1 MMVPR
6 PNLLTRQKLK
16 LLVLLS
22 VAVVT
27 ATFLAGS
34 LTQLELLPGEEF
46 PLGAILQA
54 LRGEGRPVFPLIPV
68 PINIMRLLIACV
80 WLLFIVSIIIFI
92 ISPEAR
98 KGMLKRIMRFI
109 LLFLLVYGLMYIMQ
123 DLVLQPEP
131 QTQEPGALGELAE
144 EPLEPLPT
152 PPDFVVN
159 PPGWF
164 VTGVTIFLMVLLL
177 GIGWFIW
184 RYFNRWGHEP
194 ATLERLAHEAQEA
207 LKGLQAGADLRDVIM
222 RCYFEMSQILNNERG
237 LRRQEAMTPREFEA
251 YLAQS
256 GLRSEHIQ
264 RLTRLFESVRY
275 GNKSPGQQEE
285 QEAITCLTVISQ
297 TYGRS

>member
-1 MMVPR
+1 
-6 PNLLTRQKLK
+6 LTRQKLK
-16 LLVLLS
+16 LLFLLS
-22 VAVVT
+22 IAVIT
-27 ATFLAGS
+27 ATLLAGS

-54 LRGEGRPVFPLIPV
+54 FRSEGRPVFPSIPV
-68 PINIMRLLIACV
+68 PVNIMRLLIACV
-80 WLLFIVSIIIFI
+80 WLLFILSIIIFI

-98 KGMLKRIMRFI
+98 RDMLKRIMRFI
-109 LLFLLVYGLMYIMQ
+109 LLFLLIYGLMHVMQ
-123 DLVLQPEP
+123 DLVQQPEP
-131 QTQEPGALGELAE
+131 QIQEPGASGELGE
-144 EPLEPLPT
+144 EPVEPLPA

-164 VTGVTIFLMVLLL
+164 VTGVTIFLICLLL

-184 RYFNRWGHEP
+184 RYFSRLGDEP

-237 LRRQEAMTPREFEA
+237 LRRQQAMTPREFET
-251 YLAQS
+251 YLAES
-256 GLRSEHIQ
+256 GLQSEHIQ

-275 GNKSPGQQEE
+275 GNKSPGRQEE